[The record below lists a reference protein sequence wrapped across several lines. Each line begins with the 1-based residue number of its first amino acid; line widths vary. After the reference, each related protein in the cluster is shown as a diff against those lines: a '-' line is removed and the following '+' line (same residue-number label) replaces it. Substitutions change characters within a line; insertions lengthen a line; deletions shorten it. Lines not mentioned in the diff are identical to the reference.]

1 MIPLYTLCTPS
12 HRELKER
19 FFLPTLPPGLELHLL
34 DHASEGAGLIMD
46 PGWRATILRKIE
58 WIIEAVER
66 HWNAFFLFS
75 DIDVQFFGPIGEPIL
90 EAAEHFDIS
99 FQRDTPSSLCTGFF
113 VCRGN
118 DATLDLWRQVL
129 GRVRETNGFKHD
141 QESMQQLIGGS
152 NARWGYLPLM
162 FFGGGTFTSRI
173 WKPGDELPVPDGVV
187 MHHANFTCGVPN
199 KIKQCE
205 YVRDK
210 VLATAARELSPA
222 TRAGIQRPFLQA

>member
-19 FFLPTLPPGLELHLL
+19 FFLPTLPAGLELRML

-46 PGWRATILRKIE
+46 PGWRATIVRKVE
-58 WIIEAVER
+58 WIIEAVEQ

-75 DIDVQFFGPIGEPIL
+75 DVDVQFFGPVAEPIL
-90 EAAEHFDIS
+90 EAAERFDIS

-118 DATLDLWRQVL
+118 DATLDLWRKVL
-129 GRVRETNGFKHD
+129 DRVRETNGFKHD
-141 QESMQQLIGGS
+141 QESMQQLIGS
-152 NARWGYLPLM
+152 SAVQWGFLPLT

-173 WKPGDELPVPDGVV
+173 WKPGEDLPMPNEFV

-199 KIKQCE
+199 KIKQLE
-205 YVRDK
+205 FVRGK
-210 VLATAARELSPA
+210 VLAAAAEDLSGSKSV
-222 TRAGIQRPFLQA
+222 RHQEPFLRA

>member
-19 FFLPTLPPGLELHLL
+19 FFLPTLPGGLKLHML
-34 DHASEGAGLIMD
+34 DHASEGVGLIMD
-46 PGWRATILRKIE
+46 PGWRATIVRKVE
-58 WIIEAVER
+58 WIIEAVEQ

-75 DIDVQFFGPIGEPIL
+75 DIDVQFFGPIGEAIL
-90 EAAEHFDIS
+90 EAAERFDIS

-118 DATLDLWRQVL
+118 DATLDLWRKVL
-129 GRVRETNGFKHD
+129 DRVRETNGFKHD
-141 QESMQQLIGGS
+141 QESIQQRIGGS
-152 NARWGYLPLM
+152 AVRWGFLPLT
-162 FFGGGTFTSRI
+162 FFGGGTLTARI
-173 WKPGDELPVPDGVV
+173 WNPGDELPVPDGIV

-205 YVRDK
+205 YVRGK
-210 VLATAARELSPA
+210 VFAAAAPEHSATTPGRHQE
-222 TRAGIQRPFLQA
+222 PFLRA